1 MRRRSKGWRM
11 SNFET
16 SLKQL
21 EQIVEKLEKGD
32 LPLEESIKLFEEGVG
47 LSNACKAELE
57 AAEGKVQVLMKQ
69 RDGSMK
75 LEPFEENSK

>member
-1 MRRRSKGWRM
+1 M
-11 SNFET
+11 SSFET

-75 LEPFEENSK
+75 LEPFQENSK

>member
-1 MRRRSKGWRM
+1 M

-32 LPLEESIKLFEEGVG
+32 LPLEESIKLFEEGVR

>member
-1 MRRRSKGWRM
+1 VS
-11 SNFET
+11 SFET

-75 LEPFEENSK
+75 LEPFEEKAKS

>member
-1 MRRRSKGWRM
+1 M
-11 SNFET
+11 SSFES

-32 LPLEESIKLFEEGVG
+32 LPLEDSIKLFEQGVS
-47 LSNACKAELE
+47 LSNACKTELE

-75 LEPFEENSK
+75 LEPFEERPKQI

>member
-1 MRRRSKGWRM
+1 M
-11 SNFET
+11 SSFET
-16 SLKQL
+16 SLKEL

-32 LPLEESIKLFEEGVG
+32 LPLEDSIKLFEQGVR
-47 LSNACKAELE
+47 LSTACKTELE

-75 LEPFEENSK
+75 LEPFEERPKQF

>member
-1 MRRRSKGWRM
+1 VS
-11 SNFET
+11 SFET

-32 LPLEESIKLFEEGVG
+32 LPLEESIKLFEEGVA

-69 RDGSMK
+69 RDGAMK
-75 LEPFEENSK
+75 LEPFEERTK

>member
-1 MRRRSKGWRM
+1 M

-16 SLKQL
+16 SLKEL

-75 LEPFEENSK
+75 LEPFQENSK

>member
-1 MRRRSKGWRM
+1 M

>member
-1 MRRRSKGWRM
+1 M
-11 SNFET
+11 SSFES
-16 SLKQL
+16 SLKEL

-32 LPLEESIKLFEEGVG
+32 LPLEDSIKLFEQGIR
-47 LSNACKAELE
+47 LSNDCKTELE

-75 LEPFEENSK
+75 LEPFEERPKQF

>member
-1 MRRRSKGWRM
+1 M

-16 SLKQL
+16 SLKKL

-47 LSNACKAELE
+47 LSNACKTELE

-75 LEPFEENSK
+75 LEPFEENIK

>member
-1 MRRRSKGWRM
+1 M

-75 LEPFEENSK
+75 LEPFQENSK